1 MNSWFFDVTNMLYG
15 VWQNQIY
22 YTNLTVQAVCPWF
35 ISDTQKIPL
44 LIFSKDFTTMLL
56 QNIFLDSHSWI
67 NSFKIWQN
75 GLLVL
80 TEIDG
85 YLVEIYLGF
94 GINLRSRLMHNG
106 WFAWFESNKC
116 QIRILDFENFFWLK
130 YSWTCVLSYGI
141 SYIYLKSFWLTQ

>member
-1 MNSWFFDVTNMLYG
+1 
-15 VWQNQIY
+15 
-22 YTNLTVQAVCPWF
+22 
-35 ISDTQKIPL
+35 
-44 LIFSKDFTTMLL
+44 MLL

-94 GINLRSRLMHNG
+94 GINLRSRLMSKEKLHVIQN
-106 WFAWFESNKC
+106 EDKNVIIKSTKC
-116 QIRILDFENFFWLK
+116 EKIFISWIHKVFKQIVSPFNSGCHLYSDRDQQTGNWCRYRNIHKRFIFPFIGNSALK
-130 YSWTCVLSYGI
+130 FM
-141 SYIYLKSFWLTQ
+141 LKKVEGTIGQ